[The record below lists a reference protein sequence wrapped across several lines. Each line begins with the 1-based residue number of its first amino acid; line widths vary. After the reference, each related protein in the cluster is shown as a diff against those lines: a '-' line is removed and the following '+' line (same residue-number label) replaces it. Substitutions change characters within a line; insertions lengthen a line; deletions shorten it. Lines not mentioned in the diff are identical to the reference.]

1 MLDLNKNFVDEVYD
15 ENGHVV
21 DYTLKCPENFN
32 FAYDVV
38 DAIAAAEPD
47 KRALLWCN
55 PAGEFLEIAN
65 YNLAGQQYAI
75 AAASLLTRLQA
86 KSFPAKSL
94 PQTRSIMILP

>member
-38 DAIAAAEPD
+38 DDICYDYHVGRVGKAYS
-47 KRALLWCN
+47 R
-55 PAGEFLEIAN
+55 G
-65 YNLAGQQYAI
+65 
-75 AAASLLTRLQA
+75 S
-86 KSFPAKSL
+86 
-94 PQTRSIMILP
+94 

>member
-38 DAIAAAEPD
+38 DAIAAAEPRSSGATRRV
-47 KRALLWCN
+47 KR
-55 PAGEFLEIAN
+55 E
-65 YNLAGQQYAI
+65 Y
-75 AAASLLTRLQA
+75 SLMAT
-86 KSFPAKSL
+86 
-94 PQTRSIMILP
+94 

>member
-55 PAGEFLEIAN
+55 PAGEERIFTYGDLKYYSDKTAN
-65 YNLAGQQYAI
+65 ML
-75 AAASLLTRLQA
+75 RE
-86 KSFPAKSL
+86 
-94 PQTRSIMILP
+94 